1 MHNSPSNN
9 WENQSQNL
17 PRHLAVIMDGNGRWA
32 ERHGKARSQGHSKGV
47 ENVRDCVSMVAD
59 AGIDYL
65 TLFAF
70 SSENWQRPKTEVN
83 FLMSLLKRYI
93 KSDLAD
99 LHNKGVRVRVIGRRE
114 GLTPSLRELI
124 DHAETLTLDN
134 QKLHLQI
141 AFNYGGREEI
151 MDAAQRIA
159 KRVAA
164 GTLDPALINE
174 DVLSSEMLTAG
185 LPDPDLI
192 IRTSGEIRVSNFLLW
207 QAAYSEFYFTDVLW
221 PDFGREDFNE
231 ALKVYASRSRRF
243 GGVDAKLAQE

>member
-1 MHNSPSNN
+1 MQDRPSET

-17 PRHLAVIMDGNGRWA
+17 PCHLAIIMDGNGRWA
-32 ERHGKARSQGHSKGV
+32 ELQGKTRSQGHAKGV
-47 ENVRDCVSMVAD
+47 DNVRNCVSMVAD

-99 LHNKGVRVRVIGRRE
+99 LHSKGVRVRIIGRRD
-114 GLTPSLRELI
+114 GLSPSLRELI
-124 DHAETLTLDN
+124 DHAETLTSDN

-151 MDAAQRIA
+151 IDAAQRIA
-159 KRVAA
+159 KRAAA

-174 DVLSSEMLTAG
+174 DVLNSEMLTAG

-192 IRTSGEIRVSNFLLW
+192 IRTSGEQRISNFLLW
-207 QAAYSEFYFTDVLW
+207 QAAYSEFYFSGVLW
-221 PDFGREDFNE
+221 PDFAYEHFVE

-243 GGVDAKLAQE
+243 GGVDVKQAQE